1 MRLYRYGE
9 PMHKQE
15 TENNSDFHTMRM
27 GSFQYGFDSLAP
39 LLVWLGIACVMVASG
54 PSMGANFTKLTA
66 PCFVLY
72 RTGAMCRTCDKGM
85 PYVLSPYL
93 RKWLSTR
100 CCPCSS
106 RHCSSVLIW
115 KAWPRCAL
123 PYNVWV
129 PDIARKTSQ
138 GPLLTFRISRT
149 LEPSRMRASHCSCNT
164 RMLSPTRG
172 QSLTSSAVFPSAFQS
187 RTSSGAGCRG
197 RVGAWGWGPVEV
209 GGWGPWVGQGLID
222 LITFSFFGPV

>member
-1 MRLYRYGE
+1 MFAPVPTQGRGTPATLGHKSLEYPTHFLTDVHRTATKHARTNTPEPVQIKHWKYMRLYRYGE

-54 PSMGANFTKLTA
+54 PSMGANFTKLIA

-72 RTGAMCRTCDKGM
+72 RTGAMRRTCDKGM
-85 PYVLSPYL
+85 PCVLSPYK
-93 RKWLSTR
+93 RKGLSTR

-106 RHCSSVLIW
+106 RHCSSVSIW

-129 PDIARKTSQ
+129 PDIRS
-138 GPLLTFRISRT
+138 
-149 LEPSRMRASHCSCNT
+149 
-164 RMLSPTRG
+164 
-172 QSLTSSAVFPSAFQS
+172 
-187 RTSSGAGCRG
+187 
-197 RVGAWGWGPVEV
+197 
-209 GGWGPWVGQGLID
+209 
-222 LITFSFFGPV
+222 